1 MRCAPTYEVLVVDE
15 EGVPV
20 AGEVE
25 PEGAERGQAGPL
37 VLPEQG
43 VPEGQQGVALAQ
55 GVPHVLQRLLPK
67 VPRLPP
73 LGVDVRV
80 GPEEGLQ
87 THLVPAHTELCIR
100 VLEESAN
107 VCAGEGDA
115 SHAQRE
121 DHGHRD
127 A

>member
-1 MRCAPTYEVLVVDE
+1 MHRVPTYEVLVVDE

-25 PEGAERGQAGPL
+25 PEGAEGGQAGPL

-43 VPEGQQGVALAQ
+43 VPKGQQGIALAQ
-55 GVPHVLQRLLPK
+55 GIPHVLQRLLPK

-80 GPEEGLQ
+80 GPEEGLVRPRLTEGLGRPPNVIFRRKQ
-87 THLVPAHTELCIR
+87 TRIVWHVTIKR
-100 VLEESAN
+100 
-107 VCAGEGDA
+107 G
-115 SHAQRE
+115 R
-121 DHGHRD
+121 
-127 A
+127 